1 MQVLKL
7 NIRKGPIFRDA
18 LKQMEKINIS
28 RSLYKLFRLLRLDG
42 KEITALYLLSILSG
56 LIQLSLPLGIQ
67 AIINF
72 AIVATGR
79 KQLPASMWVLI
90 LLVVL
95 GVLFTGMLK
104 INQMKIVEKI
114 QQKIFTRFSFEF
126 SYRIPKL
133 NVKSIDQYHLP
144 ELVNRFFDIPTLQ
157 KSLAKLLLDIPT
169 AVIQLCFGLILLAFY
184 NSVFIIFGIILLVV
198 LYLILYISSP
208 KGFEASLE
216 ESNYKYDL
224 GGWVQEI
231 ARGIKTFKFFNSFN
245 LHLEKTNHLLEGYL
259 HARNRHFQI
268 LKLQYWSLVV
278 FKILITA
285 AMLIVGGIL
294 LIRQQ
299 INIGQFIAAEIIILT
314 IMNAVEKLIVSL
326 ETVYDLLTSVEKIN
340 KITEKPIDE
349 EGSYEFV
356 KKQGIEIEA
365 KNLSFGFEK
374 NDILQNISFHIK
386 PGQKVAI
393 TGDGDSGKT
402 VLLRLLTGVFQD
414 FEGDLSFDQIPI
426 NNYNL
431 NTLRNHIGI
440 YMQKQDIFSASLW
453 ENITLGNTNINEQD
467 VLDTFKIVGLESFY
481 KSLNKGFDTHL
492 EPTGKQLSS
501 SNVQKLLIAR
511 SLLNQPALLLLDEP
525 MKLIAADDKQYLQ
538 NYLFGLK
545 DVTIIFTTNDPSLIS
560 KSEMVI
566 HLEKGSIKSI
576 QNKNASN

>member
-1 MQVLKL
+1 
-7 NIRKGPIFRDA
+7 
-18 LKQMEKINIS
+18 MEKINIS

-133 NVKSIDQYHLP
+133 NVKSIDQFHLP

-157 KSLAKLLLDIPT
+157 KSMAKLLLDIPT

-184 NSVFIIFGIILLVV
+184 NSVFIVFGIILLVI

-208 KGFEASLE
+208 KGFEASLQ
-216 ESNYKYDL
+216 ESNFKYDI
-224 GGWVQEI
+224 GGWIQEI
-231 ARGIKTFKFFNSFN
+231 ARGIKTFKFFNSYN
-245 LHLEKTNHLLEGYL
+245 LHIEKTNHLLEGYL
-259 HARNRHFQI
+259 HSRNRHFQI

-285 AMLIVGGIL
+285 SMLIVGGIL
-294 LIRQQ
+294 LIRQE

-349 EGSYEFV
+349 EGSYEFI

-414 FEGDLSFDQIPI
+414 FKGELSFDQIPI

-453 ENITLGNTNINEQD
+453 ENITLGNADIKEQD
-467 VLDTFKIVGLESFY
+467 VLDVFKIVGLDNFY

-511 SLLNQPALLLLDEP
+511 SLLNEPALLLLDEP
-525 MKLIAADDKQYLQ
+525 MKLIAADDKQFLQ
-538 NYLFGLK
+538 NYLFSLK

-560 KSEMVI
+560 KSDLVI
-566 HLEKGSIKSI
+566 HLEKGLVKSI
-576 QNKNASN
+576 ENKNTSN

>member
-1 MQVLKL
+1 
-7 NIRKGPIFRDA
+7 
-18 LKQMEKINIS
+18 MEKINIS

-133 NVKSIDQYHLP
+133 NVISIDQYHLP

-184 NSVFIIFGIILLVV
+184 NSVFIVFGIILLVV
-198 LYLILYISSP
+198 LYLILYVSSP

-216 ESNYKYDL
+216 ESNYKYDI

-259 HARNRHFQI
+259 HSRNRHFQI

-285 AMLIVGGIL
+285 SMLIVGGIL
-294 LIRQQ
+294 LIRQE

-314 IMNAVEKLIVSL
+314 IMNAVEKLIMSL

-374 NDILQNISFHIK
+374 TPILKNISFLIK

-402 VLLRLLTGVFQD
+402 VLLRMLTGVFQD
-414 FEGDLSFDQIPI
+414 FEGDLSFDQVPI

-431 NTLRNHIGI
+431 NTLRNNIGI

-453 ENITLGNTNINEQD
+453 ENITLGNKEVKEQD
-467 VLDTFKIVGLESFY
+467 VLDTFKIVGLDNFY
-481 KSLNKGFDTHL
+481 KSLSKGFDTHL

-501 SNVQKLLIAR
+501 SSVQKLLIAR

-525 MKLIAADDKQYLQ
+525 MKLIAADDKQYLK

-545 DVTIIFTTNDPSLIS
+545 DVTIIFTTNDPSLIA
-560 KSEMVI
+560 KCDMVI
-566 HLEKGSIKSI
+566 HLDKGQIQSI
-576 QNKNASN
+576 QNTNVPN

>member
-1 MQVLKL
+1 M
-7 NIRKGPIFRDA
+7 P

-79 KQLPASMWVLI
+79 NQLPASMWVLI

-133 NVKSIDQYHLP
+133 NVKSIDQFHLP

-157 KSLAKLLLDIPT
+157 KSMAKLLLDIPT

-184 NSVFIIFGIILLVV
+184 NSVFIVFGIILLVI

-208 KGFEASLE
+208 KGFEASLQ
-216 ESNYKYDL
+216 ESNFKYDI
-224 GGWVQEI
+224 GGWIQEI
-231 ARGIKTFKFFNSFN
+231 ARGIKTFKFFNSYN
-245 LHLEKTNHLLEGYL
+245 LHIEKTNHLLEGYL
-259 HARNRHFQI
+259 HSRNRHFQI

-285 AMLIVGGIL
+285 SMLIVGGIL
-294 LIRQQ
+294 LIRQE

-349 EGSYEFV
+349 EGSYEFI

-414 FEGDLSFDQIPI
+414 FKGELSFDQIPI

-453 ENITLGNTNINEQD
+453 ENITLGNADIKEQD
-467 VLDTFKIVGLESFY
+467 VLDVFKIVGLDNFY

-511 SLLNQPALLLLDEP
+511 SLLNEPALLLLDEP
-525 MKLIAADDKQYLQ
+525 MKLIAADDKQFLQ
-538 NYLFGLK
+538 NYLFSLK
-545 DVTIIFTTNDPSLIS
+545 NVTIIFTTTDPSLIS

-576 QNKNASN
+576 QNANASN

>member
-133 NVKSIDQYHLP
+133 NVISIDQYHLP

-184 NSVFIIFGIILLVV
+184 NSVFIVFGIILLVV

-259 HARNRHFQI
+259 HSRNRHFQI
-268 LKLQYWSLVV
+268 LKLQYWSLVI

-294 LIRQQ
+294 LIRQE

-326 ETVYDLLTSVEKIN
+326 ETVYDLLTSIEKIN

-349 EGSYEFV
+349 EGTYEYV

-374 NDILQNISFHIK
+374 TTILKNISFLIK

-402 VLLRLLTGVFQD
+402 VLLRMLTGVFQD
-414 FEGDLSFDQIPI
+414 FEGDLSFDQVPI

-431 NTLRNHIGI
+431 NTLRNNIGI

-453 ENITLGNTNINEQD
+453 ENITLGNKEVKEQD
-467 VLDTFKIVGLESFY
+467 VLDTFKIVGLDNFY
-481 KSLNKGFDTHL
+481 KSLSKGFDTHL

-501 SNVQKLLIAR
+501 SSVQKLLIAR

-525 MKLIAADDKQYLQ
+525 MKLIAADDKQYLK

-545 DVTIIFTTNDPSLIS
+545 DVTIIFTTNDPALIA
-560 KSEMVI
+560 KCDMVI
-566 HLEKGSIKSI
+566 HLDKGQIQSI
-576 QNKNASN
+576 QNTNVSN

>member
-1 MQVLKL
+1 
-7 NIRKGPIFRDA
+7 
-18 LKQMEKINIS
+18 MEKINIT

-184 NSVFIIFGIILLVV
+184 NSVFIVFGIILLVV
-198 LYLILYISSP
+198 LYLILYVSSP

-431 NTLRNHIGI
+431 NTLRNNIGI

-453 ENITLGNTNINEQD
+453 ENITLGNTNIKEQD

-566 HLEKGSIKSI
+566 HLEKGLIKTI

>member
-1 MQVLKL
+1 
-7 NIRKGPIFRDA
+7 
-18 LKQMEKINIS
+18 MEKINIS

-42 KEITALYLLSILSG
+42 KSITALYLLSILSG

-104 INQMKIVEKI
+104 INQMKIVEKM

-184 NSVFIIFGIILLVV
+184 NSVFIVFGIILLVV
-198 LYLILYISSP
+198 LYLILYVSSP

-402 VLLRLLTGVFQD
+402 VLLRMLTGVFQD
-414 FEGDLSFDQIPI
+414 FKGDLSFHQIPI

-453 ENITLGNTNINEQD
+453 ENITLGNANIKEQD

>member
-1 MQVLKL
+1 MQLLKL
-7 NIRKGPIFRDA
+7 NLRKDPIFRDA

-133 NVKSIDQYHLP
+133 NVISIDQYHLP

-184 NSVFIIFGIILLVV
+184 NSVFIVFGIILLVV

-259 HARNRHFQI
+259 HSRNRHFQI

-285 AMLIVGGIL
+285 SMLIVGGIL
-294 LIRQQ
+294 LIRQE

-374 NDILQNISFHIK
+374 TPILKNISFLIK

-402 VLLRLLTGVFQD
+402 VLLRMLTGVFQD
-414 FEGDLSFDQIPI
+414 FEGDLSFDQVPI

-431 NTLRNHIGI
+431 NTLRNNIGI

-453 ENITLGNTNINEQD
+453 ENITLGNKEVKEQD
-467 VLDTFKIVGLESFY
+467 VLDTFKIVGLDNFY
-481 KSLNKGFDTHL
+481 KSLSKGFDTHL

-501 SNVQKLLIAR
+501 SSVQKLLIAR

-525 MKLIAADDKQYLQ
+525 MKLIAADDKQYLK

-545 DVTIIFTTNDPSLIS
+545 DVTIIFTTNDPALIA
-560 KSEMVI
+560 KCDMVI
-566 HLEKGSIKSI
+566 HLDKGQIQSI
-576 QNKNASN
+576 QNTNVSN

>member
-1 MQVLKL
+1 LQVLKL
-7 NIRKGPIFRDA
+7 NLRKDPIFRDE

-79 KQLPASMWVLI
+79 NQLPASMWVLI

-157 KSLAKLLLDIPT
+157 KSMAKLLLDIPT

-184 NSVFIIFGIILLVV
+184 NSVFIVFGIILLVV
-198 LYLILYISSP
+198 LYLILYVSSP
-208 KGFEASLE
+208 KGFEASLQ
-216 ESNYKYDL
+216 ESNYKYDI

-349 EGSYEFV
+349 EGSYEFI
-356 KKQGIEIEA
+356 KKQGIQIEA

-374 NDILQNISFHIK
+374 TPILKNISFQIQ

-402 VLLRLLTGVFQD
+402 VLLRMLTGVFQD
-414 FEGDLSFDQIPI
+414 FEGDLSFDNVPI

-453 ENITLGNTNINEQD
+453 ENITLGNTNIKEQD
-467 VLDTFKIVGLESFY
+467 VLDTFKIVGLDSFY

>member
-7 NIRKGPIFRDA
+7 NLRKGPIFRDE

-157 KSLAKLLLDIPT
+157 KSMAKLLLDIPT

-184 NSVFIIFGIILLVV
+184 NSVFIVFGVILLVV

-216 ESNYKYDL
+216 ESNYKYDI

-259 HARNRHFQI
+259 HSRNRHFQI

-285 AMLIVGGIL
+285 SMLIVGGIL
-294 LIRQQ
+294 LIRQE

-349 EGSYEFV
+349 EGSYEFI
-356 KKQGIEIEA
+356 KKQGIQIEA

-374 NDILQNISFHIK
+374 TAILKNINFLIK

-402 VLLRLLTGVFQD
+402 VLLRMLTGVFQD
-414 FEGDLSFDQIPI
+414 FEGDLSYDNVPI

-453 ENITLGNTNINEQD
+453 ENITLGNKDVKEQD
-467 VLDTFKIVGLESFY
+467 VLDTFKIVGLDNFY

-501 SNVQKLLIAR
+501 SSVQKLLIAR

-525 MKLIAADDKQYLQ
+525 MKLIAADDKQYLK

-545 DVTIIFTTNDPSLIS
+545 DVTIIFTTNDPALIA
-560 KSEMVI
+560 KCDMVI
-566 HLEKGSIKSI
+566 HLDNGQIQSI
-576 QNKNASN
+576 QNINVSN

>member
-1 MQVLKL
+1 MQLLKL
-7 NIRKGPIFRDA
+7 NLRKDPIFRDA

-133 NVKSIDQYHLP
+133 NVISIDQYHLP

-184 NSVFIIFGIILLVV
+184 NSVFIVFGIILLVV

-285 AMLIVGGIL
+285 SMLIVGGIL
-294 LIRQQ
+294 LIRQE

-374 NDILQNISFHIK
+374 TPILKNISFLIK

-402 VLLRLLTGVFQD
+402 VLLRMLTGVFQD
-414 FEGDLSFDQIPI
+414 FEGDLSFDQVPI

-431 NTLRNHIGI
+431 NTLRNNIGI

-453 ENITLGNTNINEQD
+453 ENITLGNKEVKEQD
-467 VLDTFKIVGLESFY
+467 VLDTFKIVGLDNFY
-481 KSLNKGFDTHL
+481 KSLSKGFDTHL

-501 SNVQKLLIAR
+501 SSVQKLLIAR

-525 MKLIAADDKQYLQ
+525 MKLIAADDKQYLK

-545 DVTIIFTTNDPSLIS
+545 DVTIIFTTNDPALIA
-560 KSEMVI
+560 KCDMVI
-566 HLEKGSIKSI
+566 HLDKGQIQSI
-576 QNKNASN
+576 QNTNVSN

>member
-1 MQVLKL
+1 
-7 NIRKGPIFRDA
+7 
-18 LKQMEKINIS
+18 MEKINIS

-90 LLVVL
+90 FLVVL

-157 KSLAKLLLDIPT
+157 KSMAKLLLDIPT
-169 AVIQLCFGLILLAFY
+169 AVIQLCFGLILLSFY
-184 NSVFIIFGIILLVV
+184 NSVFIVFGIILLVI

-208 KGFEASLE
+208 KGFEASLA
-216 ESNYKYDL
+216 ESNYKYEIA
-224 GGWVQEI
+224 GWIQEI
-231 ARGIKTFKFFNSFN
+231 ARGIKTFKFFNKYN
-245 LHLEKTNHLLEGYL
+245 LHVEKTNHFLEGYL
-259 HARNRHFQI
+259 NSRNKHFEI
-268 LKLQYWSLVV
+268 LKLQYWSLVI

-285 AMLIVGGIL
+285 SMLIVGGIL
-294 LIRQQ
+294 LIRQE
-299 INIGQFIAAEIIILT
+299 INLGQFIAAEIIILT
-314 IMNAVEKLIVSL
+314 INNAVEKLIVSL

-340 KITEKPIDE
+340 KITEKPIE
-349 EGSYEFV
+349 EDGTYVYV

-365 KNLSFGFEK
+365 IQINFGFQ
-374 NDILQNISFHIK
+374 NTPILHDINFHIK
-386 PGQKVAI
+386 SGQKVAI

-402 VLLRLLTGVFQD
+402 ILLRLLTGIFQD
-414 FEGDLSFDQIPI
+414 FDGSLTYNQIPI

-431 NTLRNHIGI
+431 NSLRSEIGI
-440 YMQKQDIFSASLW
+440 YMQKQDLFSATLW
-453 ENITLGNTNINEQD
+453 ENITLGNPNVKEQD
-467 VLDTFKIVGLESFY
+467 VLDTFKMIGLTQFFER
-481 KSLNKGFDTHL
+481 LNKGFDTHI
-492 EPTGKQLSS
+492 EPTGKQLST
-501 SNVQKLLIAR
+501 SNVQKLLVAR
-511 SLLNQPALLLLDEP
+511 SLLNQPSLLLLDEP
-525 MKLIAADDKQYLQ
+525 MKLFAEDVKQNLQ

-545 DVTIIFTTNDPSLIS
+545 DVTIIFTTNDPSVVA
-560 KSEMVI
+560 KCDMVI
-566 HLEKGSIKSI
+566 HLEKGKINSI
-576 QNKNASN
+576 QNTKASN

>member
-7 NIRKGPIFRDA
+7 NIRKDPIFRDA

-133 NVKSIDQYHLP
+133 NVISIDQYHLP

-184 NSVFIIFGIILLVV
+184 NSVFIVFGIILLVV

-259 HARNRHFQI
+259 HSRNRHFQI

-294 LIRQQ
+294 LIRQE

-326 ETVYDLLTSVEKIN
+326 ETVYDLLTSIEKIN

-349 EGSYEFV
+349 EGTYEYV

-374 NDILQNISFHIK
+374 TPILKNISFLIK

-402 VLLRLLTGVFQD
+402 VLLRMLTGVFQD
-414 FEGDLSFDQIPI
+414 FEGDLSFDQVPI

-431 NTLRNHIGI
+431 NTLRNNIGI

-453 ENITLGNTNINEQD
+453 ENITLGNKEVKEQD
-467 VLDTFKIVGLESFY
+467 VLDTFKIVGLDNFY
-481 KSLNKGFDTHL
+481 KSLSKGFDTHL

-501 SNVQKLLIAR
+501 SSVQKLLIAR

-525 MKLIAADDKQYLQ
+525 MKLIAADDKQYLK

-545 DVTIIFTTNDPSLIS
+545 DVTIIFTTNDPALIA
-560 KSEMVI
+560 KCDMVI
-566 HLEKGSIKSI
+566 HLDKGQIQSI
-576 QNKNASN
+576 QNTNVSN

>member
-1 MQVLKL
+1 
-7 NIRKGPIFRDA
+7 
-18 LKQMEKINIS
+18 
-28 RSLYKLFRLLRLDG
+28 
-42 KEITALYLLSILSG
+42 
-56 LIQLSLPLGIQ
+56 
-67 AIINF
+67 
-72 AIVATGR
+72 
-79 KQLPASMWVLI
+79 
-90 LLVVL
+90 
-95 GVLFTGMLK
+95 
-104 INQMKIVEKI
+104 
-114 QQKIFTRFSFEF
+114 
-126 SYRIPKL
+126 
-133 NVKSIDQYHLP
+133 
-144 ELVNRFFDIPTLQ
+144 
-157 KSLAKLLLDIPT
+157 
-169 AVIQLCFGLILLAFY
+169 
-184 NSVFIIFGIILLVV
+184 
-198 LYLILYISSP
+198 
-208 KGFEASLE
+208 
-216 ESNYKYDL
+216 
-224 GGWVQEI
+224 
-231 ARGIKTFKFFNSFN
+231 
-245 LHLEKTNHLLEGYL
+245 
-259 HARNRHFQI
+259 
-268 LKLQYWSLVV
+268 
-278 FKILITA
+278 
-285 AMLIVGGIL
+285 VGGIL

-402 VLLRLLTGVFQD
+402 VLLRMLTGVFQD
-414 FEGDLSFDQIPI
+414 FEGDLSFDQVPI

-431 NTLRNHIGI
+431 NTLRNNIGI

-453 ENITLGNTNINEQD
+453 ENITLGNKEVKEQD

-525 MKLIAADDKQYLQ
+525 MKLFAADDKQYLQ

-566 HLEKGSIKSI
+566 HLEKGLIKSI

>member
-1 MQVLKL
+1 
-7 NIRKGPIFRDA
+7 
-18 LKQMEKINIS
+18 MEKINIT

-42 KEITALYLLSILSG
+42 KEISALYLLSILSG

-79 KQLPASMWVLI
+79 NQLPASMWVLI
-90 LLVVL
+90 FLVVL

-126 SYRIPKL
+126 SERIPKL

-157 KSLAKLLLDIPT
+157 KSMAKLLLDIPT

-184 NSVFIIFGIILLVV
+184 NSVFIVFGIILLVI

-216 ESNYKYDL
+216 ESNYKYEIA
-224 GGWVQEI
+224 GWIQEI
-231 ARGIKTFKFFNSFN
+231 ARGIKTFKFFNSYN
-245 LHLEKTNHLLEGYL
+245 LHLEKTNHYLEGYL
-259 HARNRHFQI
+259 NSRNRHFQI

-294 LIRQQ
+294 LIRQD
-299 INIGQFIAAEIIILT
+299 INLGQFIAAEIIILT

-326 ETVYDLLTSVEKIN
+326 ETVYDLLTSIEKIT
-340 KITEKPIDE
+340 KITEKPMDE
-349 EGSYEFV
+349 DGSYAFV
-356 KKQGIEIEA
+356 KKLGIEIEA
-365 KNLSFGFEK
+365 KNLCFGFHNTPIL
-374 NDILQNISFHIK
+374 NDISFHIQ

-393 TGDGDSGKT
+393 TGDGESGKT
-402 VLLRLLTGVFQD
+402 VLLRMLTGVFQD
-414 FEGDLSFDQIPI
+414 FEGSLSYNQIPI

-431 NTLRNHIGI
+431 NSLRNHIGI

-453 ENITLGNTNINEQD
+453 ENITLGNAKIKEQD
-467 VLDTFKIVGLESFY
+467 VLETFKIVGLEQFFR
-481 KSLNKGFDTHL
+481 SLNKGFDTHL
-492 EPTGKQLSS
+492 EPTGKQLSAS
-501 SNVQKLLIAR
+501 TVQKLLIAR
-511 SLLNQPALLLLDEP
+511 SFLNQPSLLLLDEP
-525 MKLIAADDKQYLQ
+525 MKLIADDIKQSLQ

-545 DVTIIFTTNDPSLIS
+545 DVTIVFTTNDPALIA
-560 KSEMVI
+560 KCEMVI
-566 HLEKGSIKSI
+566 HLEKGQIKLIENS
-576 QNKNASN
+576 NASN

>member
-1 MQVLKL
+1 
-7 NIRKGPIFRDA
+7 
-18 LKQMEKINIS
+18 MEKINIS

-157 KSLAKLLLDIPT
+157 KSMAKLLLDIPT

-184 NSVFIIFGIILLVV
+184 NSVFIVFGIILLVI

-208 KGFEASLE
+208 KGFEASLQ
-216 ESNYKYDL
+216 ESNFKYDI
-224 GGWVQEI
+224 GGWIQEI
-231 ARGIKTFKFFNSFN
+231 ARGIKTFKFFNSYK
-245 LHLEKTNHLLEGYL
+245 LHIEKTNHLLEGYL
-259 HARNRHFQI
+259 HARNRHFLI

-285 AMLIVGGIL
+285 SMLIVGGIL
-294 LIRQQ
+294 LIRQE

-349 EGSYEFV
+349 EGSYEFI

-365 KNLSFGFEK
+365 KNLSFGFDK
-374 NDILQNISFHIK
+374 TDILQNISFHIK

-414 FEGDLSFDQIPI
+414 FQGDLSFDQIPI

-453 ENITLGNTNINEQD
+453 ENITLGNAEIKEQD
-467 VLDTFKIVGLESFY
+467 VLDVFKIVGLDSFY

-566 HLEKGSIKSI
+566 HLEKGLIKSI

>member
-1 MQVLKL
+1 
-7 NIRKGPIFRDA
+7 
-18 LKQMEKINIS
+18 MEKINIS

-133 NVKSIDQYHLP
+133 NVKSIDQFHLP

-157 KSLAKLLLDIPT
+157 KSMAKLLLDIPT

-184 NSVFIIFGIILLVV
+184 NSVFIVFGIILLVI

-208 KGFEASLE
+208 KGFEASLQ
-216 ESNYKYDL
+216 ESNFKYDI
-224 GGWVQEI
+224 GGWIQEI
-231 ARGIKTFKFFNSFN
+231 ARGIKTFKFFNSYN
-245 LHLEKTNHLLEGYL
+245 LHIEKTNHLLEGYL
-259 HARNRHFQI
+259 HSRNRHFQI

-285 AMLIVGGIL
+285 SMLIVGGIL
-294 LIRQQ
+294 LIRQE

-349 EGSYEFV
+349 EGSYEFI

-414 FEGDLSFDQIPI
+414 FKGELSFDQIPI

-453 ENITLGNTNINEQD
+453 ENITLGNADIKEQD
-467 VLDTFKIVGLESFY
+467 VLDVFKIVGLDNFY

-511 SLLNQPALLLLDEP
+511 SLLNEPALLLLDEP
-525 MKLIAADDKQYLQ
+525 MKLIAADDKQFLQ
-538 NYLFGLK
+538 NYLFSLK
-545 DVTIIFTTNDPSLIS
+545 NVTIIFTTTDPSLIS

-576 QNKNASN
+576 QNANASN

>member
-1 MQVLKL
+1 
-7 NIRKGPIFRDA
+7 
-18 LKQMEKINIS
+18 MEKINIS

-133 NVKSIDQYHLP
+133 NVISIDQFHLP

-169 AVIQLCFGLILLAFY
+169 AVIQLCFGLILLSFY
-184 NSVFIIFGIILLVV
+184 NSVFIVFGIILLVV

-259 HARNRHFQI
+259 HSRNRHFQI

-294 LIRQQ
+294 LIRQE

-374 NDILQNISFHIK
+374 TPILKNISFLIK

-402 VLLRLLTGVFQD
+402 VLLRMLTGVFQD
-414 FEGDLSFDQIPI
+414 FEGDLSFDQVPI

-431 NTLRNHIGI
+431 NTLRNNIGI

-453 ENITLGNTNINEQD
+453 ENITLGNKEVKEQD
-467 VLDTFKIVGLESFY
+467 VLDTFKIVGLDNFY
-481 KSLNKGFDTHL
+481 KSLSKGFDTHL

-501 SNVQKLLIAR
+501 SSVQKLLIAR

-525 MKLIAADDKQYLQ
+525 MKLIAADDKQYLK

-545 DVTIIFTTNDPSLIS
+545 DVTIIFTTNDPALIA
-560 KSEMVI
+560 KCDMVI
-566 HLEKGSIKSI
+566 HLDKGQIQSI
-576 QNKNASN
+576 QNTNVSN

>member
-1 MQVLKL
+1 
-7 NIRKGPIFRDA
+7 
-18 LKQMEKINIS
+18 MEKINIS

-157 KSLAKLLLDIPT
+157 KSMAKLLLDIPT

-184 NSVFIIFGIILLVV
+184 NSVFIVFGIILLVV

-216 ESNYKYDL
+216 ESNYKYEIA
-224 GGWVQEI
+224 GWIQEI
-231 ARGIKTFKFFNSFN
+231 ARGIKTFKFFNKFN
-245 LHLEKTNHLLEGYL
+245 LHVEKTNIYLEGYL

-285 AMLIVGGIL
+285 SMLIVGGIL
-294 LIRQQ
+294 LIRQE

-349 EGSYEFV
+349 EGSYEFI

-374 NDILQNISFHIK
+374 NDILQNINFHIK

-414 FEGDLSFDQIPI
+414 FKGDLSFDQIPI

-453 ENITLGNTNINEQD
+453 ENITLGNAEIKEQD
-467 VLDTFKIVGLESFY
+467 VLDVFKIVGLDNFY

-566 HLEKGSIKSI
+566 HLEKGLIKTI

>member
-1 MQVLKL
+1 
-7 NIRKGPIFRDA
+7 
-18 LKQMEKINIS
+18 
-28 RSLYKLFRLLRLDG
+28 
-42 KEITALYLLSILSG
+42 
-56 LIQLSLPLGIQ
+56 
-67 AIINF
+67 
-72 AIVATGR
+72 
-79 KQLPASMWVLI
+79 
-90 LLVVL
+90 
-95 GVLFTGMLK
+95 
-104 INQMKIVEKI
+104 
-114 QQKIFTRFSFEF
+114 
-126 SYRIPKL
+126 
-133 NVKSIDQYHLP
+133 
-144 ELVNRFFDIPTLQ
+144 
-157 KSLAKLLLDIPT
+157 
-169 AVIQLCFGLILLAFY
+169 
-184 NSVFIIFGIILLVV
+184 
-198 LYLILYISSP
+198 
-208 KGFEASLE
+208 
-216 ESNYKYDL
+216 
-224 GGWVQEI
+224 
-231 ARGIKTFKFFNSFN
+231 
-245 LHLEKTNHLLEGYL
+245 
-259 HARNRHFQI
+259 
-268 LKLQYWSLVV
+268 LVV

-402 VLLRLLTGVFQD
+402 VLLRMLTGVFQD
-414 FEGDLSFDQIPI
+414 FKGDLSFDQIPI

-431 NTLRNHIGI
+431 NTLRNNIGI

-453 ENITLGNTNINEQD
+453 ENITLGNTNIKEQD

-525 MKLIAADDKQYLQ
+525 MKLFAADDKQYLQ

-566 HLEKGSIKSI
+566 HLEKGLIKSI

>member
-1 MQVLKL
+1 LQELKL
-7 NIRKGPIFRDA
+7 NIRKDPIFRDA

-133 NVKSIDQYHLP
+133 NVISIDQYHLP

-184 NSVFIIFGIILLVV
+184 NSVFIVFGIILLVV

-259 HARNRHFQI
+259 HSRNRHFQI

-285 AMLIVGGIL
+285 SMLIVGGIL
-294 LIRQQ
+294 LIRQE

-374 NDILQNISFHIK
+374 TPILKNISFLIK

-402 VLLRLLTGVFQD
+402 VLLRMLTGVFQD
-414 FEGDLSFDQIPI
+414 FEGDLSFDQVPI

-431 NTLRNHIGI
+431 NTLRNNIGI

-453 ENITLGNTNINEQD
+453 ENITLGNKEVKEQD
-467 VLDTFKIVGLESFY
+467 VLDTFKIVGLDNFY
-481 KSLNKGFDTHL
+481 KSLSKGFDTHL

-501 SNVQKLLIAR
+501 SSVQKLLIAR

-525 MKLIAADDKQYLQ
+525 MKLIAADDKQYLK

-545 DVTIIFTTNDPSLIS
+545 DVTIIFTTNDPALIA
-560 KSEMVI
+560 KCDMVI
-566 HLEKGSIKSI
+566 HLDKGQIQSI
-576 QNKNASN
+576 QNTNVSN

>member
-1 MQVLKL
+1 
-7 NIRKGPIFRDA
+7 
-18 LKQMEKINIS
+18 MEKINIS

-133 NVKSIDQYHLP
+133 NVISIDQFHLP

-184 NSVFIIFGIILLVV
+184 NSVFIVFGIILLVV

-259 HARNRHFQI
+259 HSRNRHFQI

-294 LIRQQ
+294 LIRQE

-349 EGSYEFV
+349 EGSYEFI
-356 KKQGIEIEA
+356 KKQGIQIEA

-374 NDILQNISFHIK
+374 TPILKNISFLIK

-402 VLLRLLTGVFQD
+402 VLLRMLTGVFQD
-414 FEGDLSFDQIPI
+414 FEGDLSFDQVPI

-431 NTLRNHIGI
+431 NTLRNNIGI

-453 ENITLGNTNINEQD
+453 ENITLGNKEVKEQD
-467 VLDTFKIVGLESFY
+467 VLDTFKIVGLDNFY
-481 KSLNKGFDTHL
+481 KSLSKGFDTHL

-501 SNVQKLLIAR
+501 SSVQKLLIAR

-525 MKLIAADDKQYLQ
+525 MKLIAADDKQYLK

-545 DVTIIFTTNDPSLIS
+545 DVTIIFTTNDPALIA
-560 KSEMVI
+560 KCDMVI
-566 HLEKGSIKSI
+566 HLDKGQIQSI
-576 QNKNASN
+576 QNTNVSN

>member
-1 MQVLKL
+1 
-7 NIRKGPIFRDA
+7 
-18 LKQMEKINIS
+18 MEKINIS

-157 KSLAKLLLDIPT
+157 KSMAKLLLDIPT

-184 NSVFIIFGIILLVV
+184 NSVFIVFGIILLFI

-208 KGFEASLE
+208 KGFEASLQ
-216 ESNYKYDL
+216 ESNFKYDI
-224 GGWVQEI
+224 GGWIQEI
-231 ARGIKTFKFFNSFN
+231 ARGIKTFKFFNSYK
-245 LHLEKTNHLLEGYL
+245 LHIEKTNHLLEGYL
-259 HARNRHFQI
+259 HARNRHFLI

-285 AMLIVGGIL
+285 SMLIVGGIL
-294 LIRQQ
+294 LIRQE

-349 EGSYEFV
+349 EGSYEFI

-365 KNLSFGFEK
+365 KNLSFGFDK
-374 NDILQNISFHIK
+374 TDILQNISFHIK

-414 FEGDLSFDQIPI
+414 FKGDLSFDQIPI

-453 ENITLGNTNINEQD
+453 ENITLGNAEIKEQD
-467 VLDTFKIVGLESFY
+467 VLDVFKIVGLDSFY

-566 HLEKGSIKSI
+566 HLEKGLIKSI
-576 QNKNASN
+576 QNINASN

>member
-1 MQVLKL
+1 LQVLKL

-133 NVKSIDQYHLP
+133 NVISIDQYHLP

-184 NSVFIIFGIILLVV
+184 NSVFIVFGIILLFV

-259 HARNRHFQI
+259 HSRNRHFQI
-268 LKLQYWSLVV
+268 LKLQYWSLVI

-294 LIRQQ
+294 LIRQE

-326 ETVYDLLTSVEKIN
+326 ETVYDLLTSIEKIN

-349 EGSYEFV
+349 EGTYEYV

-374 NDILQNISFHIK
+374 TTILKNISFLIK

-402 VLLRLLTGVFQD
+402 VLLRMLTGVFQD
-414 FEGDLSFDQIPI
+414 FEGDLSFDQVPI

-431 NTLRNHIGI
+431 NTLRNNIGI

-453 ENITLGNTNINEQD
+453 ENITLGNKEVKEQD
-467 VLDTFKIVGLESFY
+467 VLDTFKIVGLDNFY
-481 KSLNKGFDTHL
+481 KSLSKGFDTHL

-501 SNVQKLLIAR
+501 SSVQKLLIAR

-525 MKLIAADDKQYLQ
+525 MKLIAADDKQYLK

-545 DVTIIFTTNDPSLIS
+545 DVTIIFTTNDPALIA
-560 KSEMVI
+560 KCDMVI
-566 HLEKGSIKSI
+566 HLDKGQIQSI
-576 QNKNASN
+576 QNTNVSN

>member
-1 MQVLKL
+1 
-7 NIRKGPIFRDA
+7 
-18 LKQMEKINIS
+18 MEKINIS

-90 LLVVL
+90 ILVVL

-133 NVKSIDQYHLP
+133 NVRSIDQYHLP

-157 KSLAKLLLDIPT
+157 KSMAKLLLEIPT
-169 AVIQLCFGLILLAFY
+169 AVIQLCFGLILLSFY
-184 NSVFIIFGIILLVV
+184 NSVFIVFGIILLVI

-216 ESNYKYDL
+216 ESNYKYEIA
-224 GGWVQEI
+224 GWIQEI
-231 ARGIKTFKFFNSFN
+231 ARGIKTFKFFNKYN
-245 LHLEKTNHLLEGYL
+245 LHVEKTNRFLEGYL
-259 HARNRHFQI
+259 DSRNRHFQI
-268 LKLQYWSLVV
+268 LKLQYWSLVI

-285 AMLIVGGIL
+285 SMLIVGGIL
-294 LIRQQ
+294 LIRQE
-299 INIGQFIAAEIIILT
+299 INLGQFIAAEIIILT
-314 IMNAVEKLIVSL
+314 INNAVEKLIVSL

-349 EGSYEFV
+349 DGSYVYV

-365 KNLSFGFEK
+365 KQLNFGFQ
-374 NDILQNISFHIK
+374 NTPILHDINFQIK
-386 PGQKVAI
+386 SGQKVAI

-414 FEGDLSFDQIPI
+414 FEGILTYNQIPI

-431 NTLRNHIGI
+431 NSLRSEIGI
-440 YMQKQDIFSASLW
+440 YMQKQDLFSACLW
-453 ENITLGNTNINEQD
+453 ENIALGNPNVKEQD
-467 VLDTFKIVGLESFY
+467 VLDIFKIVGLEQFFKGLS
-481 KSLNKGFDTHL
+481 KGFDTHI
-492 EPTGKQLSS
+492 EPTGKQLST

-525 MKLIAADDKQYLQ
+525 MKLFADDVKQNLQ

-545 DVTIIFTTNDPSLIS
+545 DVTIIFTTNDPSIIT
-560 KSEMVI
+560 KCDMVM
-566 HLEKGSIKSI
+566 HLEKGKINSI
-576 QNKNASN
+576 QNTKASN

>member
-1 MQVLKL
+1 LQVLKL
-7 NIRKGPIFRDA
+7 NIRKDPIFRDA

-184 NSVFIIFGIILLVV
+184 NSVFIVFGIILLVV

-259 HARNRHFQI
+259 HSRNRHFQI

-294 LIRQQ
+294 LIRQE

-326 ETVYDLLTSVEKIN
+326 ETVYDLLTSIEKIN

-349 EGSYEFV
+349 EGTYEYV

-374 NDILQNISFHIK
+374 TTILKNISFLIK

-402 VLLRLLTGVFQD
+402 VLLRMLTGVFQD
-414 FEGDLSFDQIPI
+414 FEGDLSFDQVPI

-431 NTLRNHIGI
+431 NTLRNNIGI

-453 ENITLGNTNINEQD
+453 ENITLGNKEVKEQD
-467 VLDTFKIVGLESFY
+467 VLDTFKIVGLDNFY
-481 KSLNKGFDTHL
+481 KSLSKGFDTHL

-501 SNVQKLLIAR
+501 SSVQKLLIAR

-525 MKLIAADDKQYLQ
+525 MKLIAADDKQYLK

-545 DVTIIFTTNDPSLIS
+545 DVTIIFTTNDPALIA
-560 KSEMVI
+560 KCDMVI
-566 HLEKGSIKSI
+566 HLDKGQIQSI
-576 QNKNASN
+576 QNTNVSN

>member
-1 MQVLKL
+1 
-7 NIRKGPIFRDA
+7 
-18 LKQMEKINIS
+18 
-28 RSLYKLFRLLRLDG
+28 
-42 KEITALYLLSILSG
+42 
-56 LIQLSLPLGIQ
+56 
-67 AIINF
+67 
-72 AIVATGR
+72 
-79 KQLPASMWVLI
+79 
-90 LLVVL
+90 
-95 GVLFTGMLK
+95 
-104 INQMKIVEKI
+104 
-114 QQKIFTRFSFEF
+114 
-126 SYRIPKL
+126 
-133 NVKSIDQYHLP
+133 
-144 ELVNRFFDIPTLQ
+144 
-157 KSLAKLLLDIPT
+157 
-169 AVIQLCFGLILLAFY
+169 
-184 NSVFIIFGIILLVV
+184 
-198 LYLILYISSP
+198 
-208 KGFEASLE
+208 
-216 ESNYKYDL
+216 
-224 GGWVQEI
+224 
-231 ARGIKTFKFFNSFN
+231 
-245 LHLEKTNHLLEGYL
+245 
-259 HARNRHFQI
+259 
-268 LKLQYWSLVV
+268 
-278 FKILITA
+278 
-285 AMLIVGGIL
+285 MLIVGGIL

-402 VLLRLLTGVFQD
+402 VLLRMLTGVFQD

-431 NTLRNHIGI
+431 NTLRNNIGI

-453 ENITLGNTNINEQD
+453 ENITLGNKEVKEQD

-501 SNVQKLLIAR
+501 SSVQKLLIAR

-525 MKLIAADDKQYLQ
+525 MKLFAADDKQYLQ

-566 HLEKGSIKSI
+566 HLEKGLIKSI

>member
-1 MQVLKL
+1 LQVLKL

-72 AIVATGR
+72 AIVAAGR

-133 NVKSIDQYHLP
+133 NVISIDQYHLP

-184 NSVFIIFGIILLVV
+184 NSVFIVFGIILLVV

-259 HARNRHFQI
+259 HSRNRHFQI
-268 LKLQYWSLVV
+268 LKLQYWSLVI

-294 LIRQQ
+294 LIRQE

-326 ETVYDLLTSVEKIN
+326 ETVYDLLTSIEKIN

-349 EGSYEFV
+349 EGTYEYV

-374 NDILQNISFHIK
+374 TTILKNISFLIK

-402 VLLRLLTGVFQD
+402 VLLRMLTGVFQD
-414 FEGDLSFDQIPI
+414 FEGDLSFDQVPI

-431 NTLRNHIGI
+431 NTLRNNIGI

-453 ENITLGNTNINEQD
+453 ENITLGNKEVKEQD
-467 VLDTFKIVGLESFY
+467 VLDTFKIVGLDNFY
-481 KSLNKGFDTHL
+481 KSLSKGFDTHL

-501 SNVQKLLIAR
+501 SSVQKLLIAR

-525 MKLIAADDKQYLQ
+525 MKLIAADDKQYLK

-545 DVTIIFTTNDPSLIS
+545 DVTIIFTTNDPALIA
-560 KSEMVI
+560 KCDMVI
-566 HLEKGSIKSI
+566 HLDKGQIQSI
-576 QNKNASN
+576 QNTNVSN

>member
-1 MQVLKL
+1 
-7 NIRKGPIFRDA
+7 
-18 LKQMEKINIS
+18 MEKINIT

-79 KQLPASMWVLI
+79 NQLPASMWVLI
-90 LLVVL
+90 FLVVL

-126 SYRIPKL
+126 SQRIPKL

-157 KSLAKLLLDIPT
+157 KSMAKLLLDIPT

-184 NSVFIIFGIILLVV
+184 NSVFIVFGIILLVI

-216 ESNYKYDL
+216 ESNYKYEIA
-224 GGWVQEI
+224 GWIQEI
-231 ARGIKTFKFFNSFN
+231 ARGIKTFKFFNTYN
-245 LHLEKTNHLLEGYL
+245 LHLEKTNTFLEGYL
-259 HARNRHFQI
+259 NSRNRHFQI

-294 LIRQQ
+294 LIRQD
-299 INIGQFIAAEIIILT
+299 INLGQFIAAEIIILT
-314 IMNAVEKLIVSL
+314 IMSAVEKLIISL
-326 ETVYDLLTSVEKIN
+326 ETVYDLLTSVEKIT
-340 KITEKPIDE
+340 KITDKPIDE
-349 EGSYEFV
+349 DGSYEFV
-356 KKQGIEIEA
+356 KKLGIEIEA
-365 KNLSFGFEK
+365 KNLSFGFS
-374 NDILQNISFHIK
+374 NTFILKDISFHIQ

-402 VLLRLLTGVFQD
+402 ILLRMLTGVFQD
-414 FEGDLSFDQIPI
+414 FEGDLSFNQIPI

-440 YMQKQDIFSASLW
+440 YMQKQDIFSATLW
-453 ENITLGNTNINEQD
+453 ENITLGNPEVNEQD
-467 VLDTFKIVGLESFY
+467 VIDTFKLVGLEQFFRG
-481 KSLNKGFDTHL
+481 LNKGFDTHL
-492 EPTGKQLSS
+492 EPTGKQLSAS
-501 SNVQKLLIAR
+501 TVQKLLIAR
-511 SLLNQPALLLLDEP
+511 SLLNQPSLLLLDEP
-525 MKLIAADDKQYLQ
+525 MKLIADDIKQSIQ

-545 DVTIIFTTNDPSLIS
+545 DVTIVFTTNDPALIA
-560 KSEMVI
+560 KCDLVI
-566 HLEKGSIKSI
+566 HLEKGQIKLI
-576 QNKNASN
+576 QNSNASN

>member
-1 MQVLKL
+1 
-7 NIRKGPIFRDA
+7 
-18 LKQMEKINIS
+18 MEKINIT

-79 KQLPASMWVLI
+79 NQLPASMWVLI
-90 LLVVL
+90 FLVVL

-126 SYRIPKL
+126 SQRIPKL

-157 KSLAKLLLDIPT
+157 KSMAKLLLDIPT

-184 NSVFIIFGIILLVV
+184 NSVFIVFGIILLVI

-216 ESNYKYDL
+216 ESNYKYEIA
-224 GGWVQEI
+224 GWIQEI
-231 ARGIKTFKFFNSFN
+231 ARGIKTFKFFNTYN
-245 LHLEKTNHLLEGYL
+245 LHLEKTNHFLEGYL
-259 HARNRHFQI
+259 NSRNRHFQI

-294 LIRQQ
+294 LIRQD

-340 KITEKPIDE
+340 KITEKPMDE
-349 EGSYEFV
+349 NGSYEFI

-365 KNLSFGFEK
+365 KNLIFGFE
-374 NDILQNISFHIK
+374 NTPILNGISFHIQ

-393 TGDGDSGKT
+393 TGDGESGKT
-402 VLLRLLTGVFQD
+402 VLLRMLTGVFQD
-414 FEGDLSFDQIPI
+414 FEGSLSYNQIPI

-431 NTLRNHIGI
+431 NSLRNHIGI

-453 ENITLGNTNINEQD
+453 ENITLGNPD
-467 VLDTFKIVGLESFY
+467 VKEEAVLNTFKIVGLDVFFR
-481 KSLNKGFDTHL
+481 SLNKGFDTHL
-492 EPTGKQLSS
+492 EPTGKQLSAS
-501 SNVQKLLIAR
+501 TVQKLLIAR
-511 SLLNQPALLLLDEP
+511 SLLNQPSLLLLDEP
-525 MKLIAADDKQYLQ
+525 MKLIADDSKQSLQ

-545 DVTIIFTTNDPSLIS
+545 DVTVVFTTNDPLLIA
-560 KSEMVI
+560 KCEMVI
-566 HLEKGSIKSI
+566 HLEKGQIQSI
-576 QNKNASN
+576 QKTNASN

>member
-1 MQVLKL
+1 
-7 NIRKGPIFRDA
+7 
-18 LKQMEKINIS
+18 MEKINIS

-104 INQMKIVEKI
+104 INQMKIVEKM

-184 NSVFIIFGIILLVV
+184 NSVFIVFGIILLVV
-198 LYLILYISSP
+198 LYLILYVSSP

-402 VLLRLLTGVFQD
+402 VLLRMLTGVFQD

-431 NTLRNHIGI
+431 NTLRNNIGI

-453 ENITLGNTNINEQD
+453 ENITLGNANIKEQD

-525 MKLIAADDKQYLQ
+525 MKLFAADDKQYLQ

-566 HLEKGSIKSI
+566 HLEKGLIKSI

>member
-1 MQVLKL
+1 
-7 NIRKGPIFRDA
+7 
-18 LKQMEKINIS
+18 MEKINIS

-133 NVKSIDQYHLP
+133 NVKSIDQFHLP

-157 KSLAKLLLDIPT
+157 KSMAKLLLDIPT

-184 NSVFIIFGIILLVV
+184 NSVFIVFGIILLVI

-216 ESNYKYDL
+216 ESNFKYDI
-224 GGWVQEI
+224 GGWIQEI
-231 ARGIKTFKFFNSFN
+231 ARGIKTFKFFNTYN
-245 LHLEKTNHLLEGYL
+245 LHIEKTNHLLEGYL
-259 HARNRHFQI
+259 YSRNRHFQI

-285 AMLIVGGIL
+285 SMLIVGGIL
-294 LIRQQ
+294 LIRQE

-314 IMNAVEKLIVSL
+314 IMNAVEKLIISL

-349 EGSYEFV
+349 EGSYEFI

-374 NDILQNISFHIK
+374 NDILQNINFHIK
-386 PGQKVAI
+386 RGQKVAI

-414 FEGDLSFDQIPI
+414 FKGDLSFDQIPI

-453 ENITLGNTNINEQD
+453 ENITLGNTEIKEQD
-467 VLDTFKIVGLESFY
+467 VLDVFKIVGLDSFY

-566 HLEKGSIKSI
+566 HLEKGLIKSI
-576 QNKNASN
+576 QNKNTSN

>member
-1 MQVLKL
+1 
-7 NIRKGPIFRDA
+7 
-18 LKQMEKINIS
+18 MEKINIS

-79 KQLPASMWVLI
+79 NQLPASMWVLI

-133 NVKSIDQYHLP
+133 NVKSIDQFHLP

-157 KSLAKLLLDIPT
+157 KSMAKLLLDIPT

-184 NSVFIIFGIILLVV
+184 NSVFIVFGIILLVI

-208 KGFEASLE
+208 KGFEASLQ
-216 ESNYKYDL
+216 ESNFKYDI
-224 GGWVQEI
+224 GGWIQEI
-231 ARGIKTFKFFNSFN
+231 ARGIKTFKFFNSYN
-245 LHLEKTNHLLEGYL
+245 LHIEKTNHLLEGYL
-259 HARNRHFQI
+259 QSRNKHFQI

-285 AMLIVGGIL
+285 SMLIVGGIL
-294 LIRQQ
+294 LIRQE

-349 EGSYEFV
+349 EGSYEFI

-414 FEGDLSFDQIPI
+414 FKGELSFDQIPI

-453 ENITLGNTNINEQD
+453 ENITLGNADIKEQD
-467 VLDTFKIVGLESFY
+467 VLNIFKIVGLDSFY
-481 KSLNKGFDTHL
+481 KSLHKGFDTHL

-511 SLLNQPALLLLDEP
+511 SLLNEPALLLLDEP
-525 MKLIAADDKQYLQ
+525 MKLIAADDKQFLQ
-538 NYLFGLK
+538 NYLFSLK

-576 QNKNASN
+576 QNANASN

>member
-1 MQVLKL
+1 
-7 NIRKGPIFRDA
+7 
-18 LKQMEKINIS
+18 
-28 RSLYKLFRLLRLDG
+28 
-42 KEITALYLLSILSG
+42 
-56 LIQLSLPLGIQ
+56 
-67 AIINF
+67 
-72 AIVATGR
+72 
-79 KQLPASMWVLI
+79 
-90 LLVVL
+90 
-95 GVLFTGMLK
+95 
-104 INQMKIVEKI
+104 
-114 QQKIFTRFSFEF
+114 
-126 SYRIPKL
+126 
-133 NVKSIDQYHLP
+133 
-144 ELVNRFFDIPTLQ
+144 
-157 KSLAKLLLDIPT
+157 
-169 AVIQLCFGLILLAFY
+169 
-184 NSVFIIFGIILLVV
+184 
-198 LYLILYISSP
+198 
-208 KGFEASLE
+208 
-216 ESNYKYDL
+216 
-224 GGWVQEI
+224 
-231 ARGIKTFKFFNSFN
+231 
-245 LHLEKTNHLLEGYL
+245 
-259 HARNRHFQI
+259 
-268 LKLQYWSLVV
+268 
-278 FKILITA
+278 
-285 AMLIVGGIL
+285 MLIVGGIL
-294 LIRQQ
+294 LIRQE

-349 EGSYEFV
+349 EGSYEFI

-365 KNLSFGFEK
+365 KNLSFGFDK
-374 NDILQNISFHIK
+374 TDILQNISFHIK

-414 FEGDLSFDQIPI
+414 FKGDLSFDQIPI

-453 ENITLGNTNINEQD
+453 ENITLGNAEIKEQD
-467 VLDTFKIVGLESFY
+467 VLDVFKIVGLDSFY

-566 HLEKGSIKSI
+566 HLEKGLIKSI

>member
-1 MQVLKL
+1 
-7 NIRKGPIFRDA
+7 
-18 LKQMEKINIS
+18 MEKINIS

-79 KQLPASMWVLI
+79 NQLPASMWVLI

-157 KSLAKLLLDIPT
+157 KSLANLLLDIPT

-184 NSVFIIFGIILLVV
+184 NSVFIVFGIILLVV

-259 HARNRHFQI
+259 HSRNRHFQI

-294 LIRQQ
+294 LIRQE

-326 ETVYDLLTSVEKIN
+326 ETVYDLLTSIEKIN

-349 EGSYEFV
+349 EGTYEYV

-374 NDILQNISFHIK
+374 TPILKNISFLIK

-402 VLLRLLTGVFQD
+402 VLLRMLTGVFQD
-414 FEGDLSFDQIPI
+414 FEGDLSYDQIPI

-453 ENITLGNTNINEQD
+453 ENITLGNKEVKEQD
-467 VLDTFKIVGLESFY
+467 VLDIFKIVGLEGFY
-481 KSLNKGFDTHL
+481 RSLNKGFDTHL

-511 SLLNQPALLLLDEP
+511 SLLNQPSLLLLDEP
-525 MKLIAADDKQYLQ
+525 MKLLAADDKQYLK

-545 DVTIIFTTNDPSLIS
+545 DVTVIFTTNDPALIT
-560 KSEMVI
+560 KCDMVI
-566 HLEKGSIKSI
+566 HLDNGQIQSI
-576 QNKNASN
+576 QNTNVSN

>member
-1 MQVLKL
+1 
-7 NIRKGPIFRDA
+7 
-18 LKQMEKINIS
+18 MEKINIS

-184 NSVFIIFGIILLVV
+184 NSVFIVFGIILLVV
-198 LYLILYISSP
+198 LYLILYVSSP

-374 NDILQNISFHIK
+374 NDILQNISFHIR

-402 VLLRLLTGVFQD
+402 VLLRMLTGVFQD

-453 ENITLGNTNINEQD
+453 ENITLGNTNIKEQD

-501 SNVQKLLIAR
+501 SSVQKLLIAR

-525 MKLIAADDKQYLQ
+525 MKLFAADDKQYLQ

-566 HLEKGSIKSI
+566 HLEKGLIKSI